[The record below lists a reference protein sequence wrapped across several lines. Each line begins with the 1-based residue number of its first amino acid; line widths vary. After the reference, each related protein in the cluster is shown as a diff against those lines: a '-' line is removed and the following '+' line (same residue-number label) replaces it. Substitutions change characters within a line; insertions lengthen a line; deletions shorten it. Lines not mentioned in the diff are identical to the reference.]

1 MAQSL
6 NWYSSTPNFQFPTP
20 NKHLGCSDCELE
32 IGSWEFNVQSY
43 RDSKM
48 PVAVF
53 FRTWSHGNHCP
64 FIAM

>member
-1 MAQSL
+1 MEIGSWEWGVG
-6 NWYSSTPNFQFPTP
+6 NE
-20 NKHLGCSDCELE
+20 ELE
-32 IGSWEFNVQSY
+32 IGSWELNVRFY